1 MKGFFTT
8 VRLLYQ
14 LTAILGAIGFVLYL
28 VLMGIGPALGFA
40 LGAAC
45 SMGNLWL
52 FDWLTRSLAPGESRR
67 RPWKPAI
74 FVLRYFILLAS
85 GYAIVELLGVNAL
98 TVIWG
103 LLTSTAAVLL
113 ALIVELF
120 QSLFRRAS
128 SH

>member
-1 MKGFFTT
+1 MKGYLTT

-14 LTAILGAIGFVLYL
+14 LTAVLGLVGSVAYL
-28 VLMGIGPALGFA
+28 ATQGIGPALGFA
-40 LGAAC
+40 FGAAC
-45 SMGNLWL
+45 SVGNLWL
-52 FDWLTRSLAPGESRR
+52 FDWLTRSLAPGERQR
-67 RPWKPAI
+67 KPWKPAL
-74 FVLRYFILLAS
+74 FVLRYFVLLAS
-85 GYAIVELLGVNAL
+85 GYAIVKLLDVNAL

-113 ALIVELF
+113 ALIGELF